1 MFFALLM
8 ATLMQAVS
16 LLFIIMFQEF
26 KFFVISATLFGMSNL
41 GIVSLTMTLAGRIN
55 PNNSSKEMEKL
66 TFSFAL
72 ALIIGP
78 FFTGNLAELTVGY
91 DIPILIPGCLILT
104 GSFLLI
110 FWEFFY
116 TKKL

>member
-1 MFFALLM
+1 
-8 ATLMQAVS
+8 
-16 LLFIIMFQEF
+16 
-26 KFFVISATLFGMSNL
+26 MSNL